1 MRGETE
7 APPLAGR
14 MAGLVPIEHRPLLTV
29 FTGPAGSGKSSV
41 ALAFARRHG
50 AVYLDK
56 DSLAGGF
63 VGELLRV
70 GGIDPDARDENEYY
84 GQRVMGLEYDALL
97 SVAGDN
103 LRIGRHVVLDAPFA
117 RYLADASFLESMSLK
132 RGWPAGLRVVVVQ
145 VSVPPGLRRERLRQR
160 GLDRDTWKLENWEQ
174 HESAAPGECT
184 WSGAHVVTFD
194 NSGPT
199 VDVTPLDAALGVS

>member
-70 GGIDPDARDENEYY
+70 GGSTPT
-84 GQRVMGLEYDALL
+84 
-97 SVAGDN
+97 
-103 LRIGRHVVLDAPFA
+103 
-117 RYLADASFLESMSLK
+117 
-132 RGWPAGLRVVVVQ
+132 
-145 VSVPPGLRRERLRQR
+145 PGTRTSTT
-160 GLDRDTWKLENWEQ
+160 D
-174 HESAAPGECT
+174 SA
-184 WSGAHVVTFD
+184 
-194 NSGPT
+194 
-199 VDVTPLDAALGVS
+199 